1 VYAELDQPFKN
12 TPETSANGQEMGDCI
27 LFDRNRRRRLMIAA
41 QATRRDEM
49 ARGNA
54 AAAPKNDKPAIDDG
68 GIVRQRNVARIIK
81 AADSVFAEKGF
92 SGATTGEI
100 AERAQLPKAN
110 LHYYFP
116 TKRDLY
122 TRVMENVL
130 AVWLDAIDEIR
141 PEADPAAAL
150 ERYIARKLDYSRD
163 FPERSRLWAIEVIGG
178 ASHVRPFLRKRLR
191 SHVEATSEVL
201 KGWMAAGKMDPIDPA
216 HLLFML
222 WATTQTYA
230 DFATQITA
238 VLGKR
243 RIDDETLA
251 AAKET
256 ATALFLKGLGLR
268 R

>member
-1 VYAELDQPFKN
+1 MRGTA
-12 TPETSANGQEMGDCI
+12 SAT
-27 LFDRNRRRRLMIAA
+27 A
-41 QATRRDEM
+41 RRDGM
-49 ARGNA
+49 SKTKA
-54 AAAPKNDKPAIDDG
+54 AESTQGSRASSSDDG
-68 GIVRQRNVARIIK
+68 GIIRQRNVARIIK
-81 AADSVFAEKGF
+81 AADAVFAEKGF

-100 AERAQLPKAN
+100 AERALLPKAN

-122 TRVMENVL
+122 TRVLENVL
-130 AVWLDAIDEIR
+130 TVWLDALDEIR
-141 PEADPAAAL
+141 PDADPATAL
-150 ERYIARKLDYSRD
+150 ERYITRKIEYSRD
-163 FPERSRLWAIEVIGG
+163 FPDRSRLWAIEVIGG
-178 ASHVRPFLRKRLR
+178 ATHVRPFLRQRLR
-191 SHVEATSEVL
+191 RHVEAKSVILEA
-201 KGWMAAGKMDPIDPA
+201 WMEEGRMDTVDPA

-243 RIDDETLA
+243 RVDDATLA
-251 AAKET
+251 TATTT